1 MALRTLCIF
10 SLVFATLNMGAQQLP
25 LSSDLSPTAD
35 SLLTESATPVD
46 SLTLYTAFQDD
57 PVLYRLDS
65 MLVQLG
71 LPAKESLGAA
81 MAVDSTPAFPSDEL
95 IEQRMALLDA
105 RSIMELRYNSTVH
118 RFIEL
123 YVKSRRQQMAR
134 MLGEAEYYFPLF
146 EEALDRHGLPLEL
159 KYLAVVESALNPQAV
174 SRAKAR
180 GLWQFML
187 PTGRLFG
194 LEVDSYI
201 DERHDPVQSTEAACA
216 YLKQLYHMF
225 DDWNLA
231 LAAYNSGPGNVRKA
245 IRRSGGKRD
254 YWEIMR
260 YLPRETRGYV
270 PAFIAVNYS
279 FAHAEDH
286 GIYAEPAPYAY
297 HQVDTVMIREAMHFD
312 QLGALLDLSTEELER
327 LNPQFIRKYV
337 PASAVEG
344 GAIPLVLP
352 MAKAGLFVSF
362 QDSIL
367 QLVALERERKE
378 ALGLE
383 EEPVV
388 EQITHRVRS
397 GESLGL
403 IAQRYN
409 VRVTDIMEWN
419 HLRSTVIH
427 AGQRLSIYS
436 SEDKGGQV
444 ASVEKKPILVE
455 SDETADVY
463 LVQPGD
469 TLYDIAKKYPG
480 VSADHIMQWND
491 ISSARSLK
499 PGMKIKIL
507 KNG

>member
-1 MALRTLCIF
+1 MALRNLIASF
-10 SLVFATLNMGAQQLP
+10 LLLSALQMGAQQLP
-25 LSSDLSPTAD
+25 VSIALGETSDTLIAEVAPT
-35 SLLTESATPVD
+35 VD

-65 MLVQLG
+65 MLVLLG
-71 LPAKESLGAA
+71 LPEMESFKGLA
-81 MAVDSTPAFPSDEL
+81 AVDSTPDFPSDEL

-105 RSIMELRYNSTVH
+105 RSIMELRYNSTVQ

-123 YVKSRRQQMAR
+123 YVKSRKQQMSR

-201 DERHDPVQSTEAACA
+201 DKRHDPVQSTEAACA
-216 YLKQLYHMF
+216 YLKQLHHMF

-270 PAFIAVNYS
+270 PAFIAVNYA
-279 FAHAEDH
+279 FAHAQDH
-286 GIYAEPAPYAY
+286 GIYAEKAPYAY

-337 PASAVEG
+337 PASAIEG

-352 MAKAGLFVSF
+352 MAKAGLFVSY

-388 EQITHRVRS
+388 EQITHKVRS

-409 VRVTDIMEWN
+409 VRVSDIMEWN

-436 SEDKGGQV
+436 SEDKGGN
-444 ASVEKKPILVE
+444 APSTEKKPVLVE
-455 SDETADVY
+455 SDENTDVY

-491 ISSARSLK
+491 ISSAQNLK